1 MIVIGSGRR
10 ADAVMGQQPTSYA
23 SIFASDD
30 VGAPQDIECPQGY
43 VAKIANRRRDK
54 VQARREMG
62 VPRLPRQSWIARL
75 APALAGWV
83 GRS

>member
-1 MIVIGSGRR
+1 
-10 ADAVMGQQPTSYA
+10 MGQQPPCDA
-23 SIFASDD
+23 GVLAGDD
-30 VGAPQDIECPQGY
+30 IGAAQDLERAQGY

-54 VQARREMG
+54 VQARRERG

-75 APALAGWV
+75 ALAFAGWV